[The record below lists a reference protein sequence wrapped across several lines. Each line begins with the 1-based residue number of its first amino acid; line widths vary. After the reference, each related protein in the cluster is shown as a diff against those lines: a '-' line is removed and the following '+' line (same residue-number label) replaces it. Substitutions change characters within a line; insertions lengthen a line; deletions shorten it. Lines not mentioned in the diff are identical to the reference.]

1 MADGAPETKPA
12 KGLGLSTK
20 LLGLTILFVLIAEV
34 LIYIPSVANF
44 RVNWLRDRLV
54 AAQTAA
60 FVIDAA
66 PDGMIPRQLERDVLA
81 QIGAMTI
88 STRVGDTRRLLAFSD
103 MPPPIV
109 ATYDL
114 REPAPIGMILEAFDT
129 LLAPDGRTVRVIGA
143 PPTPM
148 GADFIEI
155 VMDETPLKQALW
167 RFSLNITFL
176 SLFISALTATL
187 VYLALHW
194 LFVRPMRRVHGAM
207 MHFRA
212 APEAASSIVVPSGR
226 RDEIGQAETELAR
239 LQTELQGMLQQK
251 THLANLGLA
260 VAKINHD
267 LRNIL
272 ASAQLFSDRLASVPD
287 PTVQRLVPKVISALD
302 RAIALCR
309 DTLAYGKATEPQPN
323 RRAVALRGLVD
334 EVATVLALAPDGPIA
349 WRNRVERGVEID
361 ADPEHLF
368 RILMNLVRNSAQ
380 ALEAAPAEE
389 SAPRREIAIS
399 ARREGSVTVIEV
411 ADSGPGVPEAVRATL
426 FQPFATTTRKGGSGL
441 GLAIAAELVKGH
453 GGDITLADGTLGATF
468 LVSIP
473 DRPIDLS
480 LRRAERARA

>member
-1 MADGAPETKPA
+1 MDESGTSDRPVR
-12 KGLGLSTK
+12 GLGLSTK

-66 PDGMIPRQLERDVLA
+66 PDGMIPRNLERDVLA

-103 MPPPIV
+103 MPEPISG
-109 ATYDL
+109 TYDL
-114 REPAPIGMILEAFDT
+114 RDPAPIRSILDAFET
-129 LLAPDGRTVRVIGA
+129 LIAPDGRTIRVIGA
-143 PPTPM
+143 PPM

-176 SLFISALTATL
+176 SLFISALTAAL
-187 VYLALHW
+187 VFLALHW
-194 LFVRPMRRVHGAM
+194 LFVRPMRRVHAAM
-207 MHFRA
+207 MTFRA
-212 APEAASSIVVPSGR
+212 APEAPSSVIVPSGR
-226 RDEIGQAETELAR
+226 RDEIGQAEAELAR

-287 PTVQRLVPKVISALD
+287 PTVQRLVPKVIGALD

-309 DTLAYGKATEPQPN
+309 DTLAYGKATEPQPK
-323 RRAVALRGLVD
+323 RRLVALRNLVD
-334 EVATVLALAPDGPIA
+334 EVGTVLALAPEGPIA
-349 WRNRVERGVEID
+349 WRNRVERGVEVD

-368 RILMNLVRNSAQ
+368 RIVMNLVRNSVQ
-380 ALEAAPAEE
+380 ALEATPPDANGA
-389 SAPRREIAIS
+389 RREIAVS
-399 ARREGSVTVIEV
+399 ARREGSVAVIEV
-411 ADSGPGVPEAVRATL
+411 ADTGPGVPESVRATL

-453 GGDITLADGTLGATF
+453 GGEISLAEGTLGATF

-480 LRRAERARA
+480 VRRAERARA